1 MLQGLLSRLDDSGN
15 LVPRYTPPR
24 CLLERQAVGGCD
36 ICRDVCPHN
45 AVLTGLVGSAIQI
58 DADACTGCGIC
69 VQACPTGALEY
80 GLQPTLQNVRDQK
93 AEDGAA
99 AGEGEASLTCPQ
111 SGAGGPQLPC
121 LGRVTPAVLSAA
133 GAWGTPLTLIH
144 GECETCPVGA
154 PNVPQRLEAVVAE
167 TGLLRAATGRPA
179 RVTVRAATPEDAER
193 AVRVSRRGAFG
204 ALFRAGK
211 AQLAQSIPESPLPF
225 VDWSEPEERT
235 PEEWKW
241 RRLSLKPAPA
251 PQAPVHW
258 PAPVV
263 DDTCIDCPVCHNVC
277 PTDAI
282 DREIGDDGSVSL
294 LLNLSACTGCMA
306 CLRSCPPQAIHEQTE
321 WLPAAFD
328 GPILLREGASVM

>member
-1 MLQGLLSRLDDSGN
+1 MLQGLLSRFDDSGN

-36 ICRDVCPHN
+36 ICATVCPHG
-45 AVLTGLVGSAIQI
+45 AVLTGLVGPAVQI

-80 GLQPTLQNVRDQK
+80 GLQGTLESVRDQR
-93 AEDGAA
+93 G
-99 AGEGEASLTCPQ
+99 GEEEEATLTCSQ
-111 SGAGGPQLPC
+111 SGAGGPQLTC
-121 LGRVTPAVLSAA
+121 LGRVTPAVVSAA

-144 GECETCPVGA
+144 GECAACATGA
-154 PNVPQRLEAVVAE
+154 PDVPGRLEGVVAQAQ
-167 TGLLRAATGRPA
+167 GLRAATGRPA
-179 RVTVRAATPEDAER
+179 RVTVRAATPEDTGR

-211 AQLAQSIPESPLPF
+211 AQLAHSIPDSPLPF

-241 RRLSLKPAPA
+241 RALTLKPTPPA
-251 PQAPVHW
+251 DAPVQW
-258 PAPVV
+258 SAPVV
-263 DDTCIDCPVCHNVC
+263 DDSCIDCPVCHNVC

-282 DREIGDDGSVSL
+282 DRELTPEGGVRL
-294 LLNLSACTGCMA
+294 LLNLGACTGCMA
-306 CLRSCPPQAIHEQTE
+306 CLRSCPPQAIHEQAA

-328 GPILLREGASVM
+328 APILLRESGSVM